1 MFKTDI
7 PNKIKQPPVCCLN
20 CGKSYIKKAN
30 LRKHEVT
37 CELLYPNKHRRQI
50 ANIDEEEEVPSY
62 RELFM
67 MVRELGTKYKKL
79 EKKIEE
85 YEKIVHREKRK
96 INILEWLNK
105 NQIPEYI
112 FDNLES
118 KIEINDTHIEYL
130 FNHSYFEVIKQIYKD
145 YFDKDTSISFRPIFG
160 FSEKQNQLYIYT
172 TQNTTNIW
180 IELNKDIFIRFN
192 CIIQR
197 NLSKV
202 FQNWKQKNRQKI
214 EESEN
219 LEQICNKTLIKIM
232 TPDCKENKTNNRLK
246 NILYLEIKTDIKDL
260 LEYEVEF

>member
-20 CGKSYIKKAN
+20 CGKSYIKKAS

-50 ANIDEEEEVPSY
+50 ANIDDEEEVPSY

-85 YEKIVHREKRK
+85 YERIVHREKRK

-118 KIEINDTHIEYL
+118 KIEINDILKNYSLVISDYSGLYIDFLLTNNPIIFAPFDYEKYITKDRELYYEY
-130 FNHSYFEVIKQIYKD
+130 NEVTPGPKCKDWNEVIEWIIKFKNNSTLYVEERKKVRDRFHKYQD
-145 YFDKDTSISFRPIFG
+145 DKSCERVYNEIIKLD
-160 FSEKQNQLYIYT
+160 
-172 TQNTTNIW
+172 
-180 IELNKDIFIRFN
+180 NK
-192 CIIQR
+192 
-197 NLSKV
+197 
-202 FQNWKQKNRQKI
+202 
-214 EESEN
+214 
-219 LEQICNKTLIKIM
+219 
-232 TPDCKENKTNNRLK
+232 
-246 NILYLEIKTDIKDL
+246 
-260 LEYEVEF
+260 